1 MHTDGADA
9 AGVNGEGVN
18 ADGARG
24 WVQGVPTWTGV
35 QMHLCVMDGARGKV
49 NDASD
54 MV

>member
-1 MHTDGADA
+1 MDGADA

-35 QMHLCVMDGARGKV
+35 QMQVCAVDGARGKV